1 MCVNRPILGLSK
13 PKLVPVSQVEDLL
26 LRLFRFNLGQ
36 VKMEDITMEE
46 YIQLESEKAL
56 KRSHMF
62 NWETAMYDASTSK
75 PEVSSK
81 PTVSPD
87 QAKEVDFDFEISFT
101 ESDDEDYTF
110 MYDKNSFSYKLIF
123 VNDLKSNSGNDDD
136 KINIKLSSKDVPIEP
151 LDDVI
156 VTNVDTYSDEN
167 FETNH
172 DIADFRDKI
181 KLIRTFRIMR
191 LGWANRLIDNCYE
204 EKDVLGE
211 LMDREKFSTNLKKLL
226 IEKPRMRY
234 QIEASTNTHDSA
246 ILDVDLGASVSV
258 MRYSTFTNLGLG
270 ELAPT
275 KLIIVLADR
284 TITLQEPL
292 RRLCH
297 RLITFS
303 INGRGQAPKKVTTTD
318 LYYFRS
324 MDEGTRVNIPYLLA
338 LCLFRFGKGRKQGA
352 RMSRGHFITR
362 LGVYFRVIT
371 KEILKALTV
380 VVRDLTII
388 DMVELVRLQICERL
402 LDVPTWVALGPE
414 RQQAGAVVGAAEV
427 DPKVAQEGVQGD
439 PTPAEAA
446 SMPQAAAL
454 HLGLCRRGC

>member
-1 MCVNRPILGLSK
+1 MPYSLNTAYCLLNSK
-13 PKLVPVSQVEDLL
+13 NLKTPLKPYPSSGYGVSIPSFNFEYQYSVLDFIALTEEMDQLVIDR
-26 LRLFRFNLGQ
+26 LRMDHTRADGQ
-36 VKMEDITMEE
+36 VMFASHAWRRMFGIYGPLVRELI
-46 YIQLESEKAL
+46 LE
-56 KRSHMF
+56 F
-62 NWETAMYDASTSK
+62 
-75 PEVSSK
+75 
-81 PTVSPD
+81 
-87 QAKEVDFDFEISFT
+87 
-101 ESDDEDYTF
+101 
-110 MYDKNSFSYKLIF
+110 
-123 VNDLKSNSGNDDD
+123 
-136 KINIKLSSKDVPIEP
+136 
-151 LDDVI
+151 
-156 VTNVDTYSDEN
+156 
-167 FETNH
+167 
-172 DIADFRDKI
+172 
-181 KLIRTFRIMR
+181 
-191 LGWANRLIDNCYE
+191 
-204 EKDVLGE
+204 
-211 LMDREKFSTNLKKLL
+211 FSTCRIVKGV
-226 IEKPRMRY
+226 
-234 QIEASTNTHDSA
+234 
-246 ILDVDLGASVSV
+246 LDIDAL
-258 MRYSTFTNLGLG
+258 
-270 ELAPT
+270 
-275 KLIIVLADR
+275 D
-284 TITLQEPL
+284 TLQEPL

-380 VVRDLTII
+380 V
-388 DMVELVRLQICERL
+388 
-402 LDVPTWVALGPE
+402 ALGPE